1 MAQFDSADLL
11 AQFALYANRPT
22 TDEALTDAQK
32 YRFLSDAQQEV
43 LAELATIAPK
53 SQMQAPVLLTTADG
67 GVTYTFGTDVDGN
80 NIFPLACE
88 VYARVDGRELYASSW
103 ERGGDFVIE
112 GDRIRSP
119 GNRAITYSAGPYA
132 RFVRA
137 DAQLSASSAPVLKPV
152 MARKL
157 ILFRALLKWASV
169 GGRID
174 PGPWREEYDRTWSQ
188 WLPAFRTQFSADPV
202 VANEG
207 LGGNYIW
214 WMSRT

>member
-11 AQFALYANRPT
+11 AQFELYANRPS
-22 TDEALTDAQK
+22 TDEALTAAQK
-32 YRFLSDAQQEV
+32 YRFLSDAQQDI

-53 SQMQAPVLLTTADG
+53 SQMSAPTLLTSADG

-80 NIFPLACE
+80 AIYPLACE
-88 VYARVDGRELYASSW
+88 VYARVDGRELFASSW

-119 GNRAITYSAGPYA
+119 GNRAITYSSGPYA

-137 DAQLSASSAPVLKPV
+137 DAQINGSSEPVLKPV

-157 ILFRALLKWASV
+157 ILFRALLKWAAV

-174 PGPWREEYDRTWSQ
+174 PTPWADEYAQTWKK
-188 WLPAFRTQFSADPV
+188 WLPAFRTQFTSEPV

-207 LGGNYIW
+207 LRGGGVW
-214 WMSRT
+214 WMTRT